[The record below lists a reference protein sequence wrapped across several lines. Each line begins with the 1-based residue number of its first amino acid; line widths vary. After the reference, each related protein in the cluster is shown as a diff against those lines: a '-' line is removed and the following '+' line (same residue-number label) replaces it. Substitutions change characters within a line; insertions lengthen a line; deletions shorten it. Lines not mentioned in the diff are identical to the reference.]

1 MERAVVLLSG
11 GLDSATC
18 GAIAAEKEE
27 IYALTIDYGS
37 KHSKEIEAAGR
48 IAKHLKAKEHKVM
61 NVALDTFGGSALL
74 DEKINIET
82 VEDVEDIGRG
92 IPTSYVPARNMIF
105 LSIAVGYA
113 EVVGATKVYIGAN
126 AVDYSGYPDC
136 KPEFLEAFQ
145 EVVKVGTK
153 AGVEGRG
160 IRIIAPLIGMGKS
173 DIIRKGMELGVPLE
187 LTWTC
192 YRGGERAC
200 GTCEACILRLKGF
213 REAGSDDPLEYE
225 R

>member
-18 GAIAAEKEE
+18 GAIAAEKHE

-74 DEKINIET
+74 DEKIHIET

-113 EVVGATKVYIGAN
+113 EAVGATKVYIGAN

-136 KPEFLEAFQ
+136 RPEFLEAFQ
-145 EVVKVGTK
+145 EVVRRGTK
-153 AGVEGRG
+153 AGMEGRG

-173 DIIRKGMELGVPLE
+173 DIIRKGMELGVPFG